1 MKGCKMMYRM
11 HDVMTGFLI
20 CVVVFMSGNVYSQCK
35 LNPPDT
41 SYRSVGIY
49 SVVCDSIKN
58 KRDKDDIQV
67 YIFRPLEKMD
77 KSPLVI
83 LSHQY
88 GNRTPDNYTTII
100 NNLVSKGTIVLYPST
115 VSISADNEKENN
127 YRSTFGSID
136 SAVKRVYR
144 YIDSSRIGVV
154 AHGYGGSTASSLLY
168 KMINDRKWGLNGA
181 FMYIASPWYMNVMD
195 LRQMENFPD
204 FVNIIIQVFD
214 NDFVN
219 DPDIAVDIFRNLNV
233 NADHKRFIIMRSDK
247 RERCELKASF
257 SIPEGSITSSASNFL
272 DIYGINRILDSL
284 MAYSL
289 FRDTAGFS
297 FLFKKK
303 GINEIPMGTWDDGS
317 SIKTLLIT
325 DSAYSWIVNKKLLY
339 INPWRSLRNERREQ
353 KGNRYAR
360 EMGQNYRK
368 KSRQSIATFIKTH
381 IRKARED
388 STSTGVMENPVIN
401 SYGAD
406 GPYKM
411 QADTVNNPYV
421 SKEQFSSPMPVYFFT
436 PVGRTTPS
444 PVIIFIHGYI
454 GQNPVEF
461 EPLLHHIVS
470 LGYTVVY
477 PSYSFLPKA
486 DTPEKVLDKYQY
498 LYSGISKAARIL
510 SWRIDTTRV
519 GFFGQSFGAGTIPA
533 ITYRLVNE
541 KKWGK
546 NGVFMFIT
554 APWYSFD
561 ITEEQ
566 IKKIPSTAKLLM
578 QVYNDDQINDHAMA
592 VDLFNALPIPASEKD
607 YMTVYSDS
615 LDGYVIQANHFVP
628 YGPENIYGDLNVF
641 DYYGIFKNFDALA
654 DYTFTGSMKAKNVAL
669 GNGSVDQVFMGMWS
683 ENLPVKTATVT
694 DTPKAMQAESRYL
707 YSWDNELN
715 PRRINKTS
723 EARKEK

>member
-1 MKGCKMMYRM
+1 MDRM
-11 HDVMTGFLI
+11 DRIEQTMINFKIVLI
-20 CVVVFMSGNVYSQCK
+20 CVLVFMSGNVYSQCK

-41 SYRSVGIY
+41 LYRTDGIY

-67 YIFRPLEKMD
+67 YIFRPREKMD

-83 LSHQY
+83 LSHQF
-88 GNRTPDNYTTII
+88 GNRSPDNYTTII
-100 NNLVSKGTIVLYPST
+100 NNLVSKGVIVLYPSS
-115 VSISADNEKENN
+115 VIISADNERDNR
-127 YRSTFGSID
+127 YRSTFGTIE
-136 SAVKRVYR
+136 SAVKNVSP
-144 YIDSSRIGVV
+144 YIDSTRIGVV
-154 AHGYGGSTASSLLY
+154 AHGYGGGMAPSLLY
-168 KMINDRKWGLNGA
+168 KMIHDRKWGLNGA
-181 FMYIASPWYMNVMD
+181 FMYIASPWYMNKMD
-195 LRQMENFPD
+195 LRQMDNFPE

-214 NDFVN
+214 NDIVN

-233 NADHKRFIIMRSDK
+233 SANNKRFIVMRSDK
-247 RERCELKASF
+247 NERCELNASF
-257 SIPEGSITSSASNFL
+257 SIPEGSITSGTSNFL
-272 DIYGINRILDSL
+272 DIYGINRIIDSL
-284 MAYSL
+284 IAYSL
-289 FRDTAGFS
+289 YRDTIGFN

-303 GINEIPMGTWDDGS
+303 AINEIPMGTWADGS
-317 SIKTLLIT
+317 SIKPMLIT
-325 DSAYSWIVNKKLLY
+325 DSAFSGLVNKKRLY
-339 INPWRSLRNERREQ
+339 INPWRSLRNERLEQ
-353 KGNRYAR
+353 KGNRYVR
-360 EMGQNYRK
+360 EIGQNYRK
-368 KSRQSIATFIKTH
+368 KSRQSIATFLKTQ

-388 STSTGVMENPVIN
+388 STSTGVMENPITN

-406 GPYKM
+406 GPYAM
-411 QADTVNNPYV
+411 QADTVNNPYI
-421 SKEQFSSPMPVYFFT
+421 SKEQFSSSMPIYFFT
-436 PVGRTTPS
+436 PVGLSRPS

-461 EPLLHHIVS
+461 EPLLRHIVS
-470 LGYTVVY
+470 LGYTVIY

-486 DTPEKVLDKYQY
+486 DTPEKVLDKYGY

-578 QVYNDDQINDHAMA
+578 QVYDDDQINDHAMA
-592 VDLFNALPIPASEKD
+592 VDLFNTLPIPASEKD
-607 YMTVYSDS
+607 YMTIYSDS
-615 LDGYVIQANHFVP
+615 LDGYVMQANHFVP
-628 YGPENIYGDLNVF
+628 YGPENIYGDLNAF

-654 DYTFTGSMKAKNVAL
+654 DYTFTGNIKAKNTAL
-669 GNGSVDQVFMGMWS
+669 GNGSHDQVYMGMWS
-683 ENLPVKTATVT
+683 DNQQVKTATVT
-694 DTPKAMQAESRYL
+694 DTPKATHPELLYL
-707 YSWDNELN
+707 YSWDNALN

-723 EARKEK
+723 EVRK